1 MDVVTYALLKGAVKK
16 LDTKIDAIA
25 QGFTYKGS
33 VATVGN
39 LPASPDPG
47 DAYTVSSSGG
57 LYVYDG
63 TTWLRVDQDLVD
75 KMDAYMS
82 NLADDY
88 STQASGYEVGDFC
101 IRNNLLYRCV
111 EAVAVGEGWTAA
123 KWTQTMVGYELNN
136 PSDIDS
142 ITNAQIDSLF

>member
-1 MDVVTYALLKGAVKK
+1 MDVVTYALLKGAVKN

-33 VATVGN
+33 VASVGN
-39 LPASPDPG
+39 LPASASSG
-47 DAYTVSSSGG
+47 DAYTVSSTGG

-63 TTWLRVDQDLVD
+63 TTWLRVNQDLVD

-88 STQASGYEVGDFC
+88 STQGSGYAVNDYC

-111 EAVAVGEGWTAA
+111 TAVAVGESWNAA
-123 KWTQTMVGYELNN
+123 KWERTTVGYELNN
-136 PSDIDS
+136 PHDIDV
-142 ITNAQIDSLF
+142 ITNAQIDALF